1 MKIKNAVFCL
11 IALLLSGNVL
21 AMMRMPDTPEG
32 RRALWMQ
39 KQQEIDQLQEDL
51 VVAQQAF
58 DALPGKGEVDVDP
71 NDIRADIQKVKAEV
85 GAILKVAGQAEDEW
99 VENREKNKPVRTP
112 RDASSD
118 VELEELEDLTPD
130 DRPMDFGAGVLETA
144 GEREYMYNNLMRTA
158 SENDKEIQGP
168 LLLARAWEAGDEW
181 VKYIDTRPRQATP
194 PPEWGGAGEPPLP
207 SPPQSSSSWITP
219 KRGAL
224 AAGIVILGY
233 AFQKAPEW
241 MKNRV
246 KRILK
251 EHGKKISDLDPAEQ
265 DLLISASYARFNPV
279 GSFFFQEA
287 VLDMPEDADL
297 RDQFWPILN
306 HVYYGKK
313 RVTRKQARELRKLY
327 DEAKELMIAD

>member
-1 MKIKNAVFCL
+1 MKIKSAVFCL

-21 AMMRMPDTPEG
+21 AMMRMLDTPEG

-39 KQQEIDQLQEDL
+39 KQQEIAQLQEDL
-51 VVAQQAF
+51 VAARQALEM
-58 DALPGKGEVDVDP
+58 LPDKGEVDVDP
-71 NDIRADIQKVKAEV
+71 ARVQEDISKVQSEVAEIV
-85 GAILKVAGQAEDEW
+85 RIAGKAEDEW
-99 VENREKNKPVRTP
+99 VEYRERLLMSPLQRVSTAVGGVVSAVRETVSPPIAPAEHITP
-112 RDASSD
+112 S
-118 VELEELEDLTPD
+118 
-130 DRPMDFGAGVLETA
+130 
-144 GEREYMYNNLMRTA
+144 
-158 SENDKEIQGP
+158 
-168 LLLARAWEAGDEW
+168 
-181 VKYIDTRPRQATP
+181 
-194 PPEWGGAGEPPLP
+194 PEWGGAAPEPEPEP
-207 SPPQSSSSWITP
+207 SSWITP
-219 KRGAL
+219 KRGAI
-224 AAGIVILGY
+224 AAGVVILGY